1 MRVAQVSSKLLMHYR
16 VIKSNQIICDLPVAI
31 SFGLHLDAAIV
42 DVAVRTG
49 NCRCR
54 DRLRMVAVA
63 VAQSVAAQTA
73 HHVDHLV
80 ERQTALV
87 KFEKSLAAE
96 VIAAAGLLK
105 VNHYLYCYCFSFFFS
120 PNL

>member
-1 MRVAQVSSKLLMHYR
+1 M
-16 VIKSNQIICDLPVAI
+16 
-31 SFGLHLDAAIV
+31 
-42 DVAVRTG
+42 DVAVETE
-49 NCRCR
+49 NCHCR

-87 KFEKSLAAE
+87 KFEKSLVAE
-96 VIAAAGLLK
+96 VIVAGLLK
-105 VNHYLYCYCFSFFFS
+105 VNHYLYCDCFSFFLFKFIIH
-120 PNL
+120 LK